1 VILTIRGCRKKKGH
15 HAACMT
21 RFPRNSVSRRG
32 LSTKIKLLAGSMNFL
47 MTQLSI
53 SSHTRTASFRKT
65 SWRRYVKYKKIPL
78 SKEAKEEV
86 KKWKQAEEANK
97 GKGNVSIEIRRGPSD
112 SSYLSM
118 DHLAN
123 LVDKSKDPLKE
134 AALSRD
140 AREYKPIRDAVAH
153 TALLT
158 DSAKKKLTSVRENI
172 RGRVKTIL
180 R

>member
-1 VILTIRGCRKKKGH
+1 
-15 HAACMT
+15 
-21 RFPRNSVSRRG
+21 
-32 LSTKIKLLAGSMNFL
+32 
-47 MTQLSI
+47 
-53 SSHTRTASFRKT
+53 
-65 SWRRYVKYKKIPL
+65 L